1 MTDSY
6 QRGNNLPE
14 RRSGTGEH
22 LRPPNPNLPPHPL
35 DAEWWLHIEGKTYGP
50 FSGHKIREY
59 VEDGRVGTA
68 TSTLRAGS
76 ENWQRAIDD
85 PILGALF
92 DPRRLAR
99 KPQTTNVSAKDG
111 ATVVQVTNTIAP
123 HPVVFL
129 DDGPAQPKPAGFAL
143 FLSLLICGVGQ
154 MYNGQVAKGI
164 LMLIGCA
171 ALWIALLGWV
181 IWIWSMVDAYQTAK
195 AMNLRYQRRL
205 AASAISGDH

>member
-129 DDGPAQPKPAGFAL
+129 DDGPAQPKSAGFAL
-143 FLSLLICGVGQ
+143 FADLWRGPDVQRAGRKGHPYADWMRRALDCPVG
-154 MYNGQVAKGI
+154 
-164 LMLIGCA
+164 
-171 ALWIALLGWV
+171 LGHLDLV
-181 IWIWSMVDAYQTAK
+181 Y
-195 AMNLRYQRRL
+195 
-205 AASAISGDH
+205 G

>member
-111 ATVVQVTNTIAP
+111 PRWCKSPIRSRP
-123 HPVVFL
+123 IRWCFWMMDP
-129 DDGPAQPKPAGFAL
+129 
-143 FLSLLICGVGQ
+143 LSP
-154 MYNGQVAKGI
+154 
-164 LMLIGCA
+164 
-171 ALWIALLGWV
+171 
-181 IWIWSMVDAYQTAK
+181 S
-195 AMNLRYQRRL
+195 LRDSRCSCRC
-205 AASAISGDH
+205 